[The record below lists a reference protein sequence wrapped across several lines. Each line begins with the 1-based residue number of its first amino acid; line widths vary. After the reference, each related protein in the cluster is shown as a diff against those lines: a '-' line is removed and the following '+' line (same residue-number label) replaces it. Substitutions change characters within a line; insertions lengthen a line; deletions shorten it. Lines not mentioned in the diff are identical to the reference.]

1 MNDIIWVA
9 LSGSSLYGIL
19 SYTNMKQF
27 RELSIFMWEMVSV
40 YRYSYCIQ
48 CSLHYKIIQ
57 IFIEYSKYIR
67 HSENMKM
74 NQKKKKIWR
83 WIIIHCILRELK
95 LYKRDKIYV
104 YYCRIYKTIS
114 MRIWIKERLLLAG
127 QGNENERSYFCWT
140 FY

>member
-74 NQKKKKIWR
+74 NQKKRKYEDESSFTVYSGNLNCTKQIKYMY
-83 WIIIHCILRELK
+83 IIVEF
-95 LYKRDKIYV
+95 
-104 YYCRIYKTIS
+104 
-114 MRIWIKERLLLAG
+114 IK
-127 QGNENERSYFCWT
+127 Q
-140 FY
+140 

>member
-40 YRYSYCIQ
+40 YRFSYCIQ

-74 NQKKKKIWR
+74 NQKKKENMKMN
-83 WIIIHCILRELK
+83 HHS
-95 LYKRDKIYV
+95 LY
-104 YYCRIYKTIS
+104 T
-114 MRIWIKERLLLAG
+114 
-127 QGNENERSYFCWT
+127 QGT
-140 FY
+140 